1 MGENP
6 KIKAIRYV
14 ATMTGA
20 EHTGRW
26 DVYGTDLGIPVYS
39 PKQKRMYFLF
49 GDTLGAGEVDKSKPR
64 NWRGTVAGY
73 TEKLDFSDGVR
84 WDGFLDD
91 GTGKA
96 RHLVPAHYTPDAE
109 EVEKTKISQGGLEI
123 GGKLYVFYE
132 SINHWGTGGSGRWF
146 LNYGGTLRSVDGGKS
161 FEKVYD
167 LTWLEPTGGA
177 ALETATR
184 IAAETMDN
192 QPSGIPFDAAA
203 HIAPGFG
210 QDYAVD
216 GMDGYVYLYGRAGGR
231 IDGIK
236 LGRVK
241 KENFET
247 FSAWEYLTEYRDG
260 APVWKPYREG
270 LDAIVADPA
279 RAEII
284 PGPTSNMSVQYNLYL
299 GKWLLTYYIQRTGI
313 FYAVSDTPY
322 GPFSTPELF
331 LPREHPELL
340 RFLPEDAE
348 RYCVLREGRIPY
360 NFLYGGFTNAV
371 MNREGG
377 RIVPIVVSNWY
388 PTGERTRFYGTRL
401 LEIEFA

>member
-1 MGENP
+1 MSENP
-6 KIKAIRYV
+6 KIKSIRYA
-14 ATMTGA
+14 ATLTGE

-39 PKQKRMYFLF
+39 PTQKRMYFLF
-49 GDTLGAGEVDKSKPR
+49 GDTFGIGEVDKTKPR

-73 TEKLDFSDGVR
+73 TEKLDFTEGVR

-96 RHLVPAHYTPDAE
+96 RQLVPAHYTSDAE
-109 EVEKTKISQGGLEI
+109 KEERTKISQGGLEI
-123 GGKLYVFYE
+123 DGKLYVFYE
-132 SINHWGTGGSGRWF
+132 SINNWGVPGSGRWF
-146 LNYGGTLRSVDGGKS
+146 LNYGGTLRSSDGGKT

-167 LTWLEPTGGA
+167 LTWLEPTEGEM
-177 ALETATR
+177 LETAAQ

-192 QPSGIPFDAAA
+192 RPSEIVFDAAA

-216 GMDGYVYLYGRAGGR
+216 GRDGYIYLYGRVGGR
-231 IDGIK
+231 VYGIK
-236 LGRVK
+236 VGRVK

-247 FSAWEYLTEYRDG
+247 FSAWEYLTAFEDG
-260 APVWKPYREG
+260 KPVWKPYREG
-270 LDAIVADPA
+270 LDALIAEPEKG
-279 RAEII
+279 EII
-284 PGPTSNMSVQYNLYL
+284 PGPTSNMSVQYNAYL
-299 GKWLLTYYIQRTGI
+299 GKWLLTYYVQRTGI
-313 FYAVSDTPY
+313 RYAVSDTPY
-322 GPFSTPELF
+322 GPYTEPELF

-340 RFLPEDAE
+340 QFLPKKAAE
-348 RYCVLREGRIPY
+348 GASAKEGGIPY
-360 NFLYGGFTNAV
+360 NFLYGGFTHEK

-388 PTGERTRFYGTRL
+388 PTGEKTRFYGCRL
-401 LEIEFA
+401 FEIEFE